1 MKPLSETYKE
11 LGIAFSYPIQ
21 IKDDNGKMTYCEASD
36 GYWYKREYDANGNK
50 TYYEDSDDYWYR
62 YEYDANGNPT
72 YCEEVFPEYLEFSKS
87 ELPDMIHK
95 IK

>member
-1 MKPLSETYKE
+1 
-11 LGIAFSYPIQ
+11 
-21 IKDDNGKMTYCEASD
+21 MTYCEASD
-36 GYWYKREYDANGNK
+36 G
-50 TYYEDSDDYWYR
+50 YWYR